1 MNRKPW
7 PDNGQKLM
15 DTVLGPALAGWAT
28 TDGRLAVAGKN
39 PVVPL
44 GEWLSE
50 QGTDAT
56 PAYVYSAAAI
66 DATVGRLR
74 SVLPPDLGL
83 HYAIKANPFPPLL
96 AHLAGQVDGFDCA
109 SLEEMQR
116 IATMDEAR
124 GLGGELLRQCSIAGP
139 AKSQDELDFAAR
151 HDVLINVESANELER
166 IAVLAG
172 EKGRRVRVALRVN
185 PPFEIKGSGMRM
197 GGGAK
202 PFGIDSEEIPELIRR
217 LTGGPLSDQL
227 ELVGFHVYAG
237 SQCRDADALIETM
250 RQTLALIEDWQKQT
264 DYAPSLINLGG
275 GFGVS
280 YHPADASLDLDA
292 LGAGIAP
299 LMAQARAQWSNT
311 RLHIEL
317 GRFLV
322 AGAGIYVTR
331 VVDIKTSR
339 GQTYVLC
346 DGGMHHHLALSGN
359 LGQVLRRN
367 WPLVAIDQ
375 LTHENNTPVDLS
387 GPLCTPL
394 DVLGQKQPLPP
405 LQVGDLVGVLQS
417 GAYGASASP
426 AGFLSRPAPREFLI
440 T

>member
-1 MNRKPW
+1 MSRKPW
-7 PDNGQKLM
+7 PDNGQKLL
-15 DTVLGPALAGWAT
+15 DAVLGPARAGWT
-28 TDGRLAVAGKN
+28 ISDGRLAVAEN
-39 PVVPL
+39 NSAPL
-44 GEWLSE
+44 SEWLSR
-50 QGTDAT
+50 QGANAT

-66 DATVGRLR
+66 DATVAKLR
-74 SVLPPDLGL
+74 SILPPDLGL

-96 AHLAGQVDGFDCA
+96 AHLAGRVDGFDCA
-109 SLEEMQR
+109 SLEEMRR
-116 IATMDEAR
+116 IAAIDEAR
-124 GLGGELLRQCSIAGP
+124 VQGGELLRQCSIAGP
-139 AKSQDELDFAAR
+139 AKSMDELEFAAR
-151 HDVLINVESANELER
+151 HDVLINAESANELER
-166 IAVLAG
+166 IATLTR
-172 EKGRRVRVALRVN
+172 ESGRRIRVALRVN

-202 PFGIDSEEIPELIRR
+202 PFGIDSEEIPDLIRQ
-217 LTGGPLSDQL
+217 LTSGPLAEQL
-227 ELVGFHVYAG
+227 DLVGFHVYAG

-250 RQTLALIEDWQKQT
+250 RQTLTLIEDWQQQT
-264 DYAPSLINLGG
+264 GFAPSLINLGG

-292 LGAGIAP
+292 LGAGLAT
-299 LMAQARAQWSNT
+299 LMTQARAQWPDA
-311 RLHIEL
+311 RLHVEL

-331 VVDIKTSR
+331 VVDIKSSR
-339 GQTYVLC
+339 GRTFVLC

-359 LGQVLRRN
+359 LGQILRRN
-367 WPLVAIDQ
+367 WPLIAIDQ
-375 LTHENNTPVDLS
+375 LTHENSTTVDLS

-426 AGFLSRPAPREFLI
+426 AGFLSRPAPREFLL
-440 T
+440 

>member
-1 MNRKPW
+1 MSRKPW

-15 DTVLGPALAGWAT
+15 DTVLGQARAGWT
-28 TDGRLAVAGKN
+28 ISDGRLAVAGKN

-44 GEWLSE
+44 GEWLAG
-50 QGTDAT
+50 QGASAT

-66 DATVGRLR
+66 DATVTRLR
-74 SVLPPDLGL
+74 SVLPAGLGL

-96 AHLAGQVDGFDCA
+96 AHLADQVDGFDCA

-116 IATMDEAR
+116 IAAIDEAR
-124 GLGGELLRQCSIAGP
+124 GLDGELLRQCSIAGP
-139 AKSQDELDFAAR
+139 AKSQDELAFAAR
-151 HDVLINVESANELER
+151 HDVLINTESANELER
-166 IAVLAG
+166 IAALAG
-172 EKGRRVRVALRVN
+172 TIGRRIRVALRVN

-202 PFGIDSEEIPELIRR
+202 PFGIDSEEIPDLIRQLTSGPLAERLELI
-217 LTGGPLSDQL
+217 
-227 ELVGFHVYAG
+227 GFHVYAG
-237 SQCRDADALIETM
+237 SQCRDADALLETM
-250 RQTLALIEDWQKQT
+250 RQTLALIEDWQQQT
-264 DYAPSLINLGG
+264 DFAPSLINLGG

-280 YHPADASLDLDA
+280 YHPADAPLNLDV
-292 LGAGIAP
+292 LGAGLVT
-299 LMAQARAQWSNT
+299 LMAQACAQWPDA

-339 GQTYVLC
+339 GQTFVLC

-367 WPLVAIDQ
+367 WPLIAIDQ
-375 LTHENNTPVDLS
+375 LTRENSTPVDLS

-405 LQVGDLVGVLQS
+405 LRVGDLVGVLQS

-426 AGFLSRPAPREFLI
+426 SGFLSRPAASEWLLP
-440 T
+440 